1 MKFEKLT
8 VEFHVIYVLNIHI
21 KYRSNRILFIIVSI
35 NTYFFIYN
43 FRSQKLEILTF
54 V

>member
-1 MKFEKLT
+1 MNFKNLT
-8 VEFHVIYVLNIHI
+8 VEFHIAYVLNTYI
-21 KYRSNRILFIIVSI
+21 KYRSDRMLFTIVSI